1 MALKVKLF
9 TIRLNTVTGIFENTV
24 VGGFLVLNC
33 IAYYLISPYLYC
45 LKMYKCW
52 CVELVWSWKF
62 IFLTR
67 NNRFQHI

>member
-9 TIRLNTVTGIFENTV
+9 TIPLNTGTGIFENTV
-24 VGGFLVLNC
+24 VGGFRALNC

-52 CVELVWSWKF
+52 CVELVRFGKF
-62 IFLTR
+62 IYLTMKSR
-67 NNRFQHI
+67 